1 MNARLCLIALFLVAF
16 PVAAQNPQPG
26 WIADAKTG
34 CRVWSLNPNPAR
46 TVTWSGSCQNG
57 LAQGR
62 GVMQAFQ
69 AGQPFARYE
78 GELRD
83 GKANGR
89 GLYTYASGNRYEG
102 EWRDD
107 QRNGRGVFTWTD
119 GSRYEGEW
127 RDNRENGR
135 GVHTWPSGN
144 RFEGEWRNGKPN
156 GSGTLYQ
163 RTDGET
169 FTGTW
174 TNGCFRQGN
183 RRAAAAVTNKE
194 CGIE

>member
-46 TVTWSGSCQNG
+46 TVTWSGGCQNG

-62 GVMQAFQ
+62 GVVQAFQ

-102 EWRDD
+102 EWRD
-107 QRNGRGVFTWTD
+107 
-119 GSRYEGEW
+119 
-127 RDNRENGR
+127 
-135 GVHTWPSGN
+135 
-144 RFEGEWRNGKPN
+144 GKPN
-156 GSGTLYQ
+156 GSGTLYR